1 MADEK
6 KNEMVYQGN
15 PLTEGRYDFSRLEK
29 NAYYCVVRQVRRD
42 YVETGRHEFDNLIVE
57 IPESTLSEIA
67 DSDHTADAREAL
79 INLRHKDITIVKED
93 GSWFNCGFI
102 NWSEYDAQK
111 HVYSLEVSSKLMP
124 YLVELSSCYT
134 EYSLTVAISL
144 KSKWSQRMY
153 ELCSQHKRETSQSFW
168 KTIEQL
174 RTMFM
179 LEKEYPR
186 ITDFQ
191 KYVIA
196 RPERELKK
204 AFENGQCDLWFETLK
219 EGRGKK
225 TKFTFKIHTRDEAKN
240 TETDGL
246 ALANKIAAMV
256 RVMQATFPKDKKYIE
271 RFSSW
276 LNFNLDK
283 ADDVLYL
290 LTKLHKKYKKPA
302 IAPVVRAVL
311 EQEHGIK

>member
-1 MADEK
+1 
-6 KNEMVYQGN
+6 
-15 PLTEGRYDFSRLEK
+15 
-29 NAYYCVVRQVRRD
+29 
-42 YVETGRHEFDNLIVE
+42 
-57 IPESTLSEIA
+57 
-67 DSDHTADAREAL
+67 
-79 INLRHKDITIVKED
+79 
-93 GSWFNCGFI
+93 
-102 NWSEYDAQK
+102 
-111 HVYSLEVSSKLMP
+111 MP
-124 YLVELSSCYT
+124 YLVELGKQYT

-153 ELCSQHKRETSQSFW
+153 ELCSQYKQKGCFF

-186 ITDFQ
+186 LPDFQ
-191 KYVIA
+191 KNTISKA
-196 RPERELKK
+196 ENELKK
-204 AFENGQCDLWFETLK
+204 MFEAGQCDLWFETLK
-219 EGRGKK
+219 EGRGKS
-225 TKFTFKIHTRDEAKN
+225 TKFTFKIHTKEESKQA
-240 TETDGL
+240 ETDGL
-246 ALANKIAAMV
+246 ALANKINAMIK
-256 RVMQATFPKDKKYIE
+256 VMQATFTKDKKYVE

-283 ADDVLYL
+283 VDDVFAL

>member
-6 KNEMVYQGN
+6 KNEMMWQGN

-42 YVETGRHEFDNLIVE
+42 YVETGKKEFDNLIVE
-57 IPESTLSEIA
+57 IPESVLSEIA
-67 DSDHTADAREAL
+67 GSDHTADAREAL
-79 INLRHKDITIVKED
+79 TNLRHKDINIFKED

-102 NWSEYDAQK
+102 NWSEYNAQK

-153 ELCSQHKRETSQSFW
+153 ELCSQHKRERTRSFF
-168 KTIEQL
+168 KTIEQF

-186 ITDFQ
+186 VTDFQ
-191 KYVIA
+191 KYVITKPA
-196 RPERELKK
+196 EELKK
-204 AFENGQCDLWFETLK
+204 AFEAGQCDLWFEYLK
-219 EGRGKK
+219 EGRGENAKY
-225 TKFTFKIHTRDEAKN
+225 TFKIHTHDENKQ
-240 TETDGL
+240 TETDGF

-256 RVMQATFPKDKKYIE
+256 KVMQATFPKDKKYVE

-283 ADDVLYL
+283 VDDVFNL

-311 EQEHGIK
+311 EQEHSIK

>member
-1 MADEK
+1 MTEEK
-6 KNEMVYQGN
+6 KEIMLRQGN
-15 PLTEGRYDFSRLEK
+15 PMTEGRYDFSKIEK
-29 NAYYCVVRQVRRD
+29 NAYYCVVRQVRKD
-42 YVETGRHEFDNLIVE
+42 YIEDGKKEFDNMVVE
-57 IPESTLSEIA
+57 IPESCLEEIA
-67 DSDHTADAREAL
+67 DKTHKEDAREA
-79 INLRHKDITIVKED
+79 IKNLHKKTIELEDED
-93 GSWFNCGFI
+93 GNWFFCGFI
-102 NWSEYDAQK
+102 NWAKYVAK
-111 HVYSLEVSSKLMP
+111 KKVYILEVSSQLMP

-153 ELCSQHKRETSQSFW
+153 ELCSQHKREKTRSFF

-186 ITDFQ
+186 IPDFQ
-191 KYVIA
+191 KNTISKA
-196 RPERELKK
+196 ENELKK
-204 AFENGQCDLWFETLK
+204 LFDAGQCDLWFETLK
-219 EGRGKK
+219 EGRGKN
-225 TKFTFKIHTRDEAKN
+225 TKFTFKIHTRDDNKQ

-256 RVMQATFPKDKKYIE
+256 KVMQATFPKDKKYVE

-283 ADDVLYL
+283 VDDVFNL

-311 EQEHGIK
+311 EQEHSIK